1 VTGFSK
7 CWTTAILLL
16 LLLAGPV
23 SGQQGQ
29 SPDLT
34 TLVDDAQQA
43 QVARNYAAAADDYR
57 KALKLRS
64 DIPELWANLGLMEHE
79 TGDYPAAIASFEQ
92 ANRLKSSLYV
102 PQLFLGIDYLR
113 AGKAKQAIPY
123 LLAAKKMNGTD
134 PLPSLTL
141 GRAYSSLGKVSAAIA
156 ELRRATEVDPKQGP
170 AWFEL
175 GIAYLDQVESDSRT
189 MSGRDANSSF
199 VQALFA
205 ESLVK
210 QSRYTEAAAQYQSV
224 LAAENQPPC
233 MRSEEG
239 FLDLRQDDAQAAAAD
254 FAAESKLHPECAL
267 ALLGLARL
275 RIDAGE
281 SDAALAILSAAWK
294 QDPGFLSSNVSA
306 LFEAMPKEQ
315 ETGFLSFAE
324 AQQISGRISPGLY
337 TALSHPPAEVSSS
350 AAAPSQ
356 PTDKALIEKTGSGAS
371 TAKASAALTLAKRDY
386 SGGRYGNC
394 AARLESSL
402 AGHDADAL
410 QLLARCSFLTGKYE
424 LTSDATYALRELPSQ
439 PTAASLFWAIKANQ
453 RLAFESLA
461 HYQEL
466 EPDSAR
472 SHILLGDIYRQ
483 RDRPE
488 DAQKEYSNAL
498 TLSPNDPAALLG
510 LATAYLQEARV
521 EQAVKTAQQALERS
535 PTDADVNLVMG
546 EALIT
551 QHKFTEAEPFLLKAL
566 NAKPQ
571 VLPYVHALLGRVYE
585 VNGKTKEAIA
595 QLKMGAES
603 DQDGSV
609 HYQLARLYARAGDKA
624 DADRA
629 FAQMKAIKQKRRE
642 GAVIALEDSHPSSLD
657 DAP

>member
-1 VTGFSK
+1 MTAFFK
-7 CWTTAILLL
+7 CWTAATLLI
-16 LLLAGPV
+16 LLAGPV
-23 SGQQGQ
+23 SGQRGKP
-29 SPDLT
+29 PDLA
-34 TLVDDAQQA
+34 TLLADAQQA
-43 QVARNYAAAADDYR
+43 QAAKNYAVAANDYR

-79 TGDYPAAIASFEQ
+79 TGDYAAAIASFEH

-113 AGKAKQAIPY
+113 TGKAKQAIPY
-123 LLAAKKMNGTD
+123 LLAAKKMNDTD

-141 GRAYSSLGKVSAAIA
+141 GRAYSSLGKLSAAIP
-156 ELRRATEVDPKQGP
+156 ELRHAIDLDPKQGS
-170 AWFEL
+170 AWFAL
-175 GIAYLDQVESDSRT
+175 GIAYLDQLESDSRT
-189 MSGRDANSSF
+189 MTGQNADSAYA
-199 VQALFA
+199 QALFA

-210 QSRYTEAAAQYQSV
+210 QSRYKEAAGLYQSV
-224 LAAENQPPC
+224 LAADNQPPC
-233 MRSEEG
+233 VRSEQG
-239 FLDLRQDDAQAAAAD
+239 FLDLRQDNAQAAASE
-254 FAAESKLHPECAL
+254 FAAERKLHPECTL

-281 SDAALAILSAAWK
+281 SDDALAILNQAWK
-294 QDPGFLSSNVSA
+294 ADQGFFSSNASI
-306 LFEAMPKEQ
+306 LFEGMPNVRA
-315 ETGFLSFAE
+315 TSFLSFVE
-324 AQQISGRISPGLY
+324 DRQSSGGIEPGLY
-337 TALSHPPAEVSSS
+337 AALSHPLGEISTSTPADGQPEVK
-350 AAAPSQ
+350 AAVEKRSQ
-356 PTDKALIEKTGSGAS
+356 PSAVN
-371 TAKASAALTLAKRDY
+371 ASATLASAKKDY
-386 SGGRYGNC
+386 SVGRYGDC
-394 AARLESSL
+394 AAHIESSL
-402 AGHDADAL
+402 SGRDADAL
-410 QLLARCSFLTGKYE
+410 QLLALCSFLTGRYG

-439 PTAASLFWAIKANQ
+439 PTAATLYWAIKANE

-461 HYQEL
+461 RYQEL

-488 DAQKEYSNAL
+488 DAQKEYSSAL

-510 LATAYLQEARV
+510 LATAYLQEAKV
-521 EQAVKTAQQALERS
+521 EQAVETAQRALERS
-535 PTDADVNLVMG
+535 PADPDVNLVMG

-571 VLPYVHALLGRVYE
+571 VLPHVHALLGRVYE
-585 VNGKTKEAIA
+585 VNGRIKEAID

-603 DQDGSV
+603 DQDGSI
-609 HYQLARLYARAGDKA
+609 HYQLARLYTQVGDKA
-624 DADRA
+624 DADAA

-642 GAVIALEDSHPSSLD
+642 GAVIALADSHPSSLD